1 MILSYLEGQTL
12 RELMLSNESMA
23 ISFEKLYTQLTKL
36 IQDIHNLRSIKT
48 KPLNRLQRPKTSN
61 IIVHLPSEDIFF
73 VIWVL
78 RTMSIQIAQ

>member
-36 IQDIHNLRSIKT
+36 IQEIYIT
-48 KPLNRLQRPKTSN
+48 
-61 IIVHLPSEDIFF
+61 
-73 VIWVL
+73 
-78 RTMSIQIAQ
+78 

>member
-36 IQDIHNLRSIKT
+36 IQDIHNLRSIKD
-48 KPLNRLQRPKTSN
+48 KRPLNLIPQRPKKPSN
-61 IIVHLPSEDIFF
+61 IIVHSPSEDILF
-73 VIWVL
+73 VIWV
-78 RTMSIQIAQ
+78 